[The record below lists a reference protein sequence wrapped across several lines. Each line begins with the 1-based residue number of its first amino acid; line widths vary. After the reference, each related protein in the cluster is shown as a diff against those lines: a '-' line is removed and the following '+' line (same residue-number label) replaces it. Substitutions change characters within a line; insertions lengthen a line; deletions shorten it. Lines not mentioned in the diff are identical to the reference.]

1 MARGASA
8 GPKLLFRQGGSWQK
22 LASLAFAYDFGAAPI
37 SALFW
42 TPSARILDGNGLLVL
57 GSQDGTVWVLDSTGT
72 LLARSEATGVVAA
85 ITGLTAWFQPGILAV
100 VGADAAGRVTA
111 HAIGL
116 DKLSAATA
124 SRWPVSLD
132 VVAEV
137 SLERPSLESAARG
150 HVVMRVLPGRVGKR
164 RGPVQPG
171 MLAAGPVRLGL
182 TVCPAAAAEGADSTE
197 SPCAVHELVATLR
210 LTGPSEL
217 RGGLE
222 CADPLLSSPQQ
233 ACRAPQSLPS
243 PGLAFLPHG
252 ILTETGDIVFLGPGP
267 VQHSPCDLDF
277 AQPQAFAEDGELG
290 RALPVVAAASTA
302 RGDGLFVLSHSG
314 QVLRRVSAGRGRNC
328 STAGA
333 PVRLRPGL
341 GAARALA
348 IVGGDVVV
356 AAGDDGLALFNVSD
370 AQRPDCR
377 GGCSP
382 HLIAEVSAPD
392 LASSVASATGK
403 AAGSRAALAAVAG
416 SEAGR
421 LAASLDGGRLLAAF
435 HVLSAS
441 TVRPPA
447 PPVPSWVHTALQTL
461 QGIGLLIVVG
471 VIVFRARSRRGIRQE
486 EQRLRK
492 AEGLDV
498 PSIDRLQA
506 FEAAL
511 AGRGGAGRRRRGGGR
526 LGDDEPGSSGA
537 GPGRARLLR
546 PPARTPR
553 HEPAA
558 DEGQARDAGTVED
571 ADGAAHRGRV
581 PAVSFSLSDGSDDDA
596 LLPARLRALA
606 LS

>member
-1 MARGASA
+1 M
-8 GPKLLFRQGGSWQK
+8 
-22 LASLAFAYDFGAAPI
+22 
-37 SALFW
+37 
-42 TPSARILDGNGLLVL
+42 
-57 GSQDGTVWVLDSTGT
+57 LDSTGT
-72 LLARSEATGVVAA
+72 LLARSEATGEAA
-85 ITGLTAWFQPGILAV
+85 AVTGLTAWFQPGILAV
-100 VGADAAGRVTA
+100 VGADAAGRVA
-111 HAIGL
+111 AYAIGL

-124 SRWPVSLD
+124 SRWPVSLNM
-132 VVAEV
+132 VAEV
-137 SLERPSLESAARG
+137 SLERPSLESAAR
-150 HVVMRVLPGRVGKR
+150 VVMRVLPGRVGKR

-171 MLAAGPVRLGL
+171 VLAAGPVRLGL
-182 TVCPAAAAEGADSTE
+182 TACPAAAAEGADSAE
-197 SPCAVHELVATLR
+197 SLCAVHELVATLR

-222 CADPLLSSPQQ
+222 CTDSPQQSSPQQ
-233 ACRAPQSLPS
+233 ACRAPQSLLS

-252 ILTETGDIVFLGPGP
+252 ILTETGDIVSLGPGLG
-267 VQHSPCDLDF
+267 QLSSCDLDF
-277 AQPQAFAEDGELG
+277 AQPQAFDEDAELVK
-290 RALPVVAAASTA
+290 AQPVVAAASTA
-302 RGDGLFVLSHSG
+302 RGDGLFLLSHGG

-348 IVGGDVVV
+348 TVGGDVLV
-356 AAGDDGLALFNVSD
+356 AAGDGGIALFNVSD

-382 HLIAEVSAPD
+382 HLIAEVSALD
-392 LASSVASATGK
+392 LASSVASATGE
-403 AAGSRAALAAVAG
+403 AAGSRATLAAVAG

-421 LAASLDGGRLLAAF
+421 LAVSLDGGRLLAAF
-435 HVLSAS
+435 HVLGAG

-447 PPVPSWVHTALQTL
+447 PPMPSWVHTVLQTL

-537 GPGRARLLR
+537 GQGRARLLR

-553 HEPAA
+553 HEVVT
-558 DEGQARDAGTVED
+558 DGGQARDAEVVD
-571 ADGAAHRGRV
+571 NADGAAHRGRV